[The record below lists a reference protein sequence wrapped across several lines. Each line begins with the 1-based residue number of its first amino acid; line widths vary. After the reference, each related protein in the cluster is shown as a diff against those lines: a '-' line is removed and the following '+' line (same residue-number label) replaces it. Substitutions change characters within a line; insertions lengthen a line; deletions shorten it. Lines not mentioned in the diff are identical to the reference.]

1 MSEAAMG
8 EVTELLDKARAGE
21 AGAWDRAVALVYQDL
36 KRIAR
41 GVLAGSGSATLDA
54 TALVHECYE
63 RLARQEASGVTNRA
77 HFLALAARAMRQLLL
92 NHARDKVAAKRG
104 AGAVH
109 VDVDDAKDAAFAEAR
124 HLLELD
130 SALTQLE
137 TENANWV
144 RVVECRIFAGMTEQ
158 ETADALEQ
166 PLRTSQRAFSEA
178 RARLAE
184 LLVD

>member
-1 MSEAAMG
+1 MS
-8 EVTELLDKARAGE
+8 EVTELLEKARGGE

-41 GVLAGSGSATLDA
+41 GVLAGGGSATLDA
-54 TALVHECYE
+54 TGLVHECYE
-63 RLARQEASGVTNRA
+63 RMARQEASAVNNRA
-77 HFLALAARAMRQLLL
+77 HFLALAARAMRQLML
-92 NHARDKVAAKRG
+92 NHARDKIAAKRG

-109 VDVDDAKDAAFAEAR
+109 VDIDDVHDAAFNEAR

-130 SALTQLE
+130 SALSQLE

-144 RVVECRIFAGMTEQ
+144 RVVECRVFAGMTEQ
-158 ETADALEQ
+158 ETADALEM

-184 LLVD
+184 LLGD

>member
-1 MSEAAMG
+1 MG

-41 GVLAGSGSATLDA
+41 GVLVGSSSATLDA

-63 RLARQEASGVTNRA
+63 RLARQEAFAVHNRA
-77 HFLALAARAMRQLLL
+77 HFLALAARAMRQLML

-104 AGAVH
+104 SGAVH
-109 VDVDDAKDAAFAEAR
+109 IDVDEVQDAAFHEAR

-130 SALTQLE
+130 SALSQLE
-137 TENANWV
+137 SENAIWV
-144 RVVECRIFAGMTEQ
+144 RVVECRVFAGMTEQ
-158 ETADALEQ
+158 ESADALEMS
-166 PLRTSQRAFSEA
+166 LRTAQRAFADA
-178 RARLAE
+178 RSRLGE
-184 LLVD
+184 LLSE

>member
-1 MSEAAMG
+1 MG
-8 EVTELLDKARAGE
+8 EVTELLEKARAGE

-36 KRIAR
+36 RRIAR
-41 GVLAGSGSATLDA
+41 GVLGGGSSATLDA
-54 TALVHECYE
+54 TGLVHECYE
-63 RLARQEASGVTNRA
+63 RMSRHEAFAVNNRA

-92 NHARDKVAAKRG
+92 NHARDKLAAKRG

-109 VDVDDAKDAAFAEAR
+109 VDIEDAPDAAFTEAR

-130 SALTQLE
+130 SALSRLE
-137 TENANWV
+137 VENPAWV

-166 PLRTSQRAFSEA
+166 PLRSSQRAFAQA
-178 RARLAE
+178 RERLTE
-184 LLVD
+184 LLSA